1 MIKMNEEEFKK
12 SLNSF
17 LEEKS
22 YIVAYRSNYDSA
34 REFNSELI
42 NYIKQ
47 LQKQNAE
54 LIKTKN
60 EALSYIQNYNHM
72 SLRYQDA
79 EAKDKL
85 NLIKN
90 ILNGREDYQDKLQNN
105 WNELKKWLEDNF
117 YWSYYE
123 EDLSSGWVVEIIKGK
138 MQELEQGKMN
148 EEELVM
154 HTFNQNKELKDKV
167 KLLEDKIKKLE
178 LKELKLKR
186 FLWDRQQEDIYVER
200 GIKTKTDKEK
210 IIKIQEV
217 LDYIQRNGV
226 G

>member
-1 MIKMNEEEFKK
+1 MNEEEFKK

-60 EALSYIQNYNHM
+60 KALSYIQNYNHM

-90 ILNGREDYQDKLQNN
+90 ILNGREDYQDKIQNN
-105 WNELKKWLEDNF
+105 WNEL
-117 YWSYYE
+117 
-123 EDLSSGWVVEIIKGK
+123 
-138 MQELEQGKMN
+138 
-148 EEELVM
+148 
-154 HTFNQNKELKDKV
+154 
-167 KLLEDKIKKLE
+167 
-178 LKELKLKR
+178 
-186 FLWDRQQEDIYVER
+186 
-200 GIKTKTDKEK
+200 
-210 IIKIQEV
+210 
-217 LDYIQRNGV
+217 NGYAY
-226 G
+226 